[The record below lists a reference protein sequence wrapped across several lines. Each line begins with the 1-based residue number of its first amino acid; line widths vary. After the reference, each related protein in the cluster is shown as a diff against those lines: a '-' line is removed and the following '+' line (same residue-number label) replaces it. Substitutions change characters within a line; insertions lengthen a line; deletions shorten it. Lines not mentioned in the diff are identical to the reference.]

1 MRDTIGIIVYV
12 GNKAIHKLIE
22 LFGVFIYAI
31 ERTHDALLFAIASG
45 YLVYVGCTD
54 TDIYRLA
61 AASVAFVIATAYM
74 LIREIRKEDEKNV

>member
-22 LFGVFIYAI
+22 LFGVLIYAI
-31 ERTHDALLFAIASG
+31 ERTHDALLLAIASG

-61 AASVAFVIATAYM
+61 VAAVVFVIATIYM
-74 LIREIRKEDEKNV
+74 LISEIRKEEEKNV